1 MTDEPEFIVESAE
14 DDDTAIVLGRIILTD
29 GEACAFIEWDG
40 DEMPIMSD
48 DVYDQAFVISV
59 LESLHVDIAMGAKIA
74 EAMAQKW
81 GGRGSVH

>member
-1 MTDEPEFIVESAE
+1 MTDEPEFTVESAE

-40 DEMPIMSD
+40 DEMPMMSD

-59 LESLHVDIAMGAKIA
+59 LESLHVDIAMGVRIA
-74 EAMAQKW
+74 EAMAQRW
-81 GGRGSVH
+81 GGGGRLH